1 MAREIDLS
9 SDLLLSRHGG
19 VLDVL
24 RVLSRKVPEPDWC
37 IIGGLM
43 TFLGLREQSSGTDA
57 RASQTKDA
65 DVVVEVATG
74 SARRVIHE
82 LSTMG
87 FDQIEMFFGQSEAQ
101 ARYSMGHTLIDVLAP
116 DDGEPA
122 DLNLDGDTVTLAAP
136 GGRRALQVSTVA
148 TVYYGAE
155 GVAELRLPTIGH
167 AVVVKSAAVLDQ
179 RTEGQPR
186 HLEDV
191 IELLGAIDDPD
202 AWVGGMNESDLDLL
216 ERVLPRVAAA
226 GDLEAIAA
234 LQLLLRA
241 IGEQKSLG

>member
-9 SDLLLSRHGG
+9 SEVLLSRHGG

-37 IIGGLM
+37 LIGGLM
-43 TFLGLREQSSGTDA
+43 TFLVLREQSSGADA

-74 SARRVIHE
+74 SAQRVIHE
-82 LSTMG
+82 LATMG
-87 FDQIEMFFGQSEAQ
+87 FEQIEMFFGQSQAQ

-116 DDGEPA
+116 DDGDPE
-122 DLNLDGDTVTLAAP
+122 DLNLEEGTVTLAAP

-148 TVYYGAE
+148 TVYYGVD

-191 IELLGAIDDPD
+191 VELLGAIDEPD
-202 AWVGGMNESDLDLL
+202 AWVDGMNESDLDLL
-216 ERVLPRVAAA
+216 ERVSPRVAAA

-241 IGEQKSLG
+241 TGEQESPG

>member
-1 MAREIDLS
+1 LAREIDLS
-9 SDLLLSRHGG
+9 SDVLLSRHGG

-37 IIGGLM
+37 LIGGLM
-43 TFLGLREQSSGTDA
+43 TFLVLREQSSGADA

-74 SARRVIHE
+74 SAQRVIQE
-82 LSTMG
+82 LATMG
-87 FDQIEMFFGQSEAQ
+87 FEQIEMFFGQSQAQ

-116 DDGEPA
+116 NDGDPE
-122 DLNLDGDTVTLAAP
+122 DLNLEEGTVTLAAP

-148 TVYYGAE
+148 TVYYGVD

-191 IELLGAIDDPD
+191 VELLGAMDEPD
-202 AWVGGMNESDLDLL
+202 AWVDGMNESDLDLL
-216 ERVLPRVAAA
+216 ERVSPRVAAA
-226 GDLEAIAA
+226 GDFEAMVQYVSI
-234 LQLLLRA
+234 R
-241 IGEQKSLG
+241 SSV

>member
-1 MAREIDLS
+1 
-9 SDLLLSRHGG
+9 
-19 VLDVL
+19 
-24 RVLSRKVPEPDWC
+24 
-37 IIGGLM
+37 M
-43 TFLGLREQSSGTDA
+43 TFLVLREQSSGADA

-74 SARRVIHE
+74 SAQRVIQE
-82 LSTMG
+82 LATMG
-87 FDQIEMFFGQSEAQ
+87 FEQIEMFFGQSQAQ

-116 DDGEPA
+116 NDGDPE
-122 DLNLDGDTVTLAAP
+122 DLNLEEGTVTLAAP

-148 TVYYGAE
+148 TVYYGVD

-191 IELLGAIDDPD
+191 VELLGAMDEPD
-202 AWVGGMNESDLDLL
+202 AWVDGMNESDLDLL
-216 ERVLPRVAAA
+216 ERVSPRVAAA
-226 GDLEAIAA
+226 GDFEAMVQYVSI
-234 LQLLLRA
+234 R
-241 IGEQKSLG
+241 SSV